1 MNDDL
6 AFLLNAAG
14 QLRELAQTAPE
25 IATTLRQLADD
36 LEATAV
42 EHSQDRQRG
51 ARVDD

>member
-1 MNDDL
+1 MIASGSIGLIITVGISMNDDLL

-36 LEATAV
+36 LV
-42 EHSQDRQRG
+42 S
-51 ARVDD
+51 

>member
-25 IATTLRQLADD
+25 IATIADD
-36 LEATAV
+36 LEATAA